1 MAGFGID
8 TSVASFEEVQNA
20 MANQENVTR
29 KATPKQ
35 VEFLSAKYTGEN
47 LEKLLKAQGVEKIED
62 IPMDKASELISKM
75 KGEKK

>member
-1 MAGFGID
+1 MID
-8 TSVASFEEVQNA
+8 NEKDSDATNEQTKEEPKT
-20 MANQENVTR
+20 EER